1 VQISHGLS
9 VFPLACVAAYDVDL
23 DDYEGRC
30 GAPGARLQALRTA
43 QVARTTRQR
52 SVRAH
57 VSAGQGRYNAAMF
70 ASADDSDG
78 GVRDRRR
85 RCMAPGSE
93 YRRPL
98 VCVLSDRIDRARNIT
113 KQLCTHIVLS
123 LRRFGAPGALASIP
137 EEYLRRLSSPGVK
150 VLVALHESLLLGSEA
165 EPLAEATAVLLRG
178 SRLDGL
184 AFLYVSDA
192 HLSAQLPKLK
202 RAQVLHD
209 TYAAAGLCLL
219 LSVQVEDPGP
229 TRSRSTAARLGDVAR
244 HVDLLVLHTH
254 NSGSLGPCRAVPSTV
269 AAQPASPCLPTLALD
284 TALGWARSM
293 VGAAFLC
300 LSADMRALRF
310 GMDGKPVV
318 HGTCSSQAALD
329 VGAACSEPGW
339 SPVHEAPRES
349 VVWQKGSTLQT
360 FDTARSLRERVQA
373 IAALPDT
380 CVAAFNYDYDDYAGV
395 CDDGEPHAR
404 LLAIREA
411 LGKRSL
417 LCSKLYRSHEVSC
430 SEQNWCAGLAGAGRP
445 LVCILSPG
453 VRNQSQ
459 LPSSHCSHLVHE
471 GATFD
476 PWTRKL
482 SIPESVLWL
491 AARRPSI
498 RHLAGIGGEQL
509 VDGLLRASAKELGEA
524 AVALSSA
531 LLAAKMHGV
540 AILNLNRT
548 SKTIS
553 EFGQVLAVLHRGMAE
568 GLELL
573 LGVEVLDAGLPKD
586 LAARRLSD
594 VARHV
599 DILVLQTHYR
609 GARGYCQLT
618 LPSADRTQAST
629 LALVLSL
636 LWAKGV
642 DAGAHVC
649 VSFTLS
655 VLEFRT
661 IENSSAGCS
670 SASLLDY
677 GATCDD
683 KDWSVD
689 TKRPLESAVVRRK
702 KGLVQT
708 FESADSLARKV
719 SRTLDGRGCVAL
731 FDVDKEASG
740 CHANSRKFGRVAAVA
755 ESYVELEKRAKAGR
769 LLLPPIP
776 AGELLFFRFSL
787 AAKHASRGHGDSCL
801 FCAPRMS
808 SSQMFPLAPGADRR
822 PFVCLLSSAWR
833 GDTAALPKSL
843 CTHVLIDEEEET
855 KNKQFLYPI
864 QAVSIKVPLP
874 SVPLLSANQPVL
886 LDTAQ
891 GVMLWEEC
899 RSRPSVAQGTHV
911 EPRAFRFQALLGVL
925 PQPPSLLLGLELADW
940 KGKGALVARRMAPL
954 LELANL
960 VVLQTHFTRH
970 WRFCRAAHVSL
981 YAPPT
986 SDACPQSTPALTAL
1000 EWMSRLEPSS
1010 TPVCLSFNMA
1020 AVEFRGLAYPSAGS
1034 PCETSRE
1041 IAPPCAGY
1049 GWQSGQ
1055 DSNGSLTA
1063 HAYRDDVWISQET
1076 GALLREK
1083 VLMASRR
1090 LPKLCVAVFNV
1101 DMDSPAFRCRGAG
1114 DEAFPRVSELARSA
1128 RSLESDKNMKGA
1140 LVCVLSPAAIHLDRF
1155 PAHLCSYL
1163 VFPRHLDA
1171 EQATPPD
1178 VLPLPGSRYASF
1190 LKLCARTRTPALVAT
1205 VPSAL
1210 SPLFV
1215 GGTLSEAP
1223 ARRLSVALLK
1233 AGLGGMAVFA
1243 APDED
1248 LALLDQYL
1256 E

>member
-1 VQISHGLS
+1 
-9 VFPLACVAAYDVDL
+9 PREDAW
-23 DDYEGRC
+23 
-30 GAPGARLQALRTA
+30 
-43 QVARTTRQR
+43 
-52 SVRAH
+52 
-57 VSAGQGRYNAAMF
+57 YNAATL

-98 VCVLSDRIDRARNIT
+98 VCVLSDRIDRARNVT

-123 LRRFGAPGALASIP
+123 LRRFGEPGALASIP

-192 HLSAQLPKLK
+192 LLSAALPKLK

-219 LSVQVEDPGP
+219 LSVQVADPGP

-244 HVDLLVLHTH
+244 TVDLLVLHTH

-284 TALGWARSM
+284 TALGWARFM
-293 VGAAFLC
+293 AGAAFLC

-318 HGTCSSQAALD
+318 HGPCSSQAALD

-339 SPVHEAPRES
+339 SPVHEVPRES
-349 VVWQKGSTLQT
+349 VVWRKGSTLQT
-360 FDTARSLRERVQA
+360 FDTARSLKERVQA

-395 CDDGEPHAR
+395 CDDGGPHAR

-411 LGKRSL
+411 L
-417 LCSKLYRSHEVSC
+417 
-430 SEQNWCAGLAGAGRP
+430 AGVFLSRMQLAKVTVIYKKGDKNDLAERP

-453 VRNQSQ
+453 VRNESQ

-482 SIPESVLWL
+482 NIPESVLWL
-491 AARRPSI
+491 AARRPGM

-540 AILNLNRT
+540 AILNFNRT

-573 LGVEVLDAGLPKD
+573 LGVEVLDAGLPRD
-586 LAARRLSD
+586 LAAQRLSD

-618 LPSADRTQAST
+618 LPSADRAQAST
-629 LALVLSL
+629 LALSTAAR
-636 LWAKGV
+636 WAKGV

-689 TKRPLESAVVRRK
+689 AKRLLESVVVRRK

-708 FESADSLARKV
+708 FESADSLARKM
-719 SRTLDGRGCVAL
+719 SRSLDDRGCVAL

-755 ESYVELEKRAKAGR
+755 ESYVELEKRAEAGR

-776 AGELLFFRFSL
+776 A
-787 AAKHASRGHGDSCL
+787 
-801 FCAPRMS
+801 
-808 SSQMFPLAPGADRR
+808 
-822 PFVCLLSSAWR
+822 
-833 GDTAALPKSL
+833 
-843 CTHVLIDEEEET
+843 
-855 KNKQFLYPI
+855 
-864 QAVSIKVPLP
+864 
-874 SVPLLSANQPVL
+874 
-886 LDTAQ
+886 
-891 GVMLWEEC
+891 
-899 RSRPSVAQGTHV
+899 
-911 EPRAFRFQALLGVL
+911 
-925 PQPPSLLLGLELADW
+925 
-940 KGKGALVARRMAPL
+940 
-954 LELANL
+954 
-960 VVLQTHFTRH
+960 
-970 WRFCRAAHVSL
+970 
-981 YAPPT
+981 
-986 SDACPQSTPALTAL
+986 
-1000 EWMSRLEPSS
+1000 
-1010 TPVCLSFNMA
+1010 
-1020 AVEFRGLAYPSAGS
+1020 
-1034 PCETSRE
+1034 
-1041 IAPPCAGY
+1041 
-1049 GWQSGQ
+1049 
-1055 DSNGSLTA
+1055 
-1063 HAYRDDVWISQET
+1063 
-1076 GALLREK
+1076 
-1083 VLMASRR
+1083 
-1090 LPKLCVAVFNV
+1090 
-1101 DMDSPAFRCRGAG
+1101 
-1114 DEAFPRVSELARSA
+1114 
-1128 RSLESDKNMKGA
+1128 
-1140 LVCVLSPAAIHLDRF
+1140 
-1155 PAHLCSYL
+1155 
-1163 VFPRHLDA
+1163 
-1171 EQATPPD
+1171 
-1178 VLPLPGSRYASF
+1178 
-1190 LKLCARTRTPALVAT
+1190 
-1205 VPSAL
+1205 
-1210 SPLFV
+1210 
-1215 GGTLSEAP
+1215 
-1223 ARRLSVALLK
+1223 
-1233 AGLGGMAVFA
+1233 
-1243 APDED
+1243 
-1248 LALLDQYL
+1248 
-1256 E
+1256 

>member
-1 VQISHGLS
+1 QISHGLS

-43 QVARTTRQR
+43 QVKPEPELEAESTLK
-52 SVRAH
+52 
-57 VSAGQGRYNAAMF
+57 
-70 ASADDSDG
+70 
-78 GVRDRRR
+78 
-85 RCMAPGSE
+85 

-98 VCVLSDRIDRARNIT
+98 VCVLSDRIDRARNIS

-184 AFLYVSDA
+184 AFLYV
-192 HLSAQLPKLK
+192 
-202 RAQVLHD
+202 LHD

-219 LSVQVEDPGP
+219 LSVQVADPKP

-293 VGAAFLC
+293 AGAAFLC

-411 LGKRSL
+411 L
-417 LCSKLYRSHEVSC
+417 
-430 SEQNWCAGLAGAGRP
+430 GAGRP

-573 LGVEVLDAGLPKD
+573 LGVEVLDAGLPRD

-629 LALVLSL
+629 LALSTAAR
-636 LWAKGV
+636 WAKGV

-661 IENSSAGCS
+661 IENSSVGCS
-670 SASLLDY
+670 SSSLLDY

-719 SRTLDGRGCVAL
+719 SRSLDGRGCVAL

-776 AGELLFFRFSL
+776 A
-787 AAKHASRGHGDSCL
+787 
-801 FCAPRMS
+801 
-808 SSQMFPLAPGADRR
+808 DRR

-843 CTHVLIDEEEET
+843 CTHVLVDV
-855 KNKQFLYPI
+855 QL
-864 QAVSIKVPLP
+864 
-874 SVPLLSANQPVL
+874 
-886 LDTAQ
+886 
-891 GVMLWEEC
+891 
-899 RSRPSVAQGTHV
+899 
-911 EPRAFRFQALLGVL
+911 FRN
-925 PQPPSLLLGLELADW
+925 E
-940 KGKGALVARRMAPL
+940 
-954 LELANL
+954 
-960 VVLQTHFTRH
+960 
-970 WRFCRAAHVSL
+970 
-981 YAPPT
+981 
-986 SDACPQSTPALTAL
+986 SDAGGK
-1000 EWMSRLEPSS
+1000 WV
-1010 TPVCLSFNMA
+1010 VC
-1020 AVEFRGLAYPSAGS
+1020 R
-1034 PCETSRE
+1034 T
-1041 IAPPCAGY
+1041 
-1049 GWQSGQ
+1049 W
-1055 DSNGSLTA
+1055 
-1063 HAYRDDVWISQET
+1063 
-1076 GALLREK
+1076 
-1083 VLMASRR
+1083 
-1090 LPKLCVAVFNV
+1090 
-1101 DMDSPAFRCRGAG
+1101 
-1114 DEAFPRVSELARSA
+1114 SE
-1128 RSLESDKNMKGA
+1128 D
-1140 LVCVLSPAAIHLDRF
+1140 
-1155 PAHLCSYL
+1155 
-1163 VFPRHLDA
+1163 
-1171 EQATPPD
+1171 
-1178 VLPLPGSRYASF
+1178 
-1190 LKLCARTRTPALVAT
+1190 
-1205 VPSAL
+1205 AL
-1210 SPLFV
+1210 SS
-1215 GGTLSEAP
+1215 G
-1223 ARRLSVALLK
+1223 ARHTGVTQRHATRAWLL
-1233 AGLGGMAVFA
+1233 A
-1243 APDED
+1243 A
-1248 LALLDQYL
+1248 
-1256 E
+1256 